1 MDKLVEDSMDLSI
14 DSERKVARTFT
25 GRIEW
30 EMIAIGLGQFSAWI
44 ITWVLVVQG
53 VIPLFVGFLIALF
66 TACNAYLPS
75 HAGQHSHLSGGRRNL
90 LWLDSLVGQV
100 SVIPLAQ
107 SHAVL
112 KATHMKHHAHTNDPE
127 NDPDYFHGNAKSWIE
142 AAINVNIAYNADGP
156 ALKTIEKHSEE
167 DPKFREAIESG
178 ALWGLL
184 FFFAQIILAIIYPL
198 ETLLLWWI
206 PKRVASSYL
215 GIVFSYFPHSG
226 LGKGR
231 YTDTRFWTNKM
242 PRFLNH
248 SMQIHTMHHMYPRIC
263 HYDEAKAIEALKPF
277 MIERGMPG
285 AEYIPEKL
293 RWNPVTYIKEAYFGG
308 R

>member
-90 LWLDSLVGQV
+90 LWLDSLVGQI

-263 HYDEAKAIEALKPF
+263 HYDEAKAIEVLKPF

>member
-1 MDKLVEDSMDLSI
+1 MDYVNDNSIDLSI
-14 DSERKVARTFT
+14 EAEREVARTFM

-30 EMIAIGLGQFSAWI
+30 EMILIGLGQFTIWVV
-44 ITWVLVVQG
+44 TWVLVLNAI
-53 VIPLFVGFLIALF
+53 IPLFVGFLIALF

-75 HAGQHSHLSGGRRNL
+75 HAGQHGHLSGGRKNL
-90 LWLDSLVGQV
+90 QWLDFWVGQI

-107 SHAVL
+107 SHDAL
-112 KATHMKHHAHTNDPE
+112 KATHLKHHAHTNDPD
-127 NDPDYFHGNAKSWIE
+127 NDPDFFHGNANSWLG
-142 AAINVNIAYNADGP
+142 AVRNVNVSYNDDGP
-156 ALKTIEKHSEE
+156 AMKSIGKHMEE
-167 DPKFREAIESG
+167 DPKFKAALEKGG
-178 ALWGLL
+178 AWTLL
-184 FFFAQIILAIIYPL
+184 FYFVQIFMAILYPL

-206 PKRVASSYL
+206 PKRVATSYL
-215 GIVFSYFPHSG
+215 GVVFSYLPHSG
-226 LGKGR
+226 LGSGR
-231 YTDTRFWTNKM
+231 YKDTRFWTNKI

-248 SMQIHTMHHMYPRIC
+248 SMQIHSMHHMYPRIC

-285 AEYIPEKL
+285 AEHIPEKL

>member
-1 MDKLVEDSMDLSI
+1 MDQLDNSSIDLSI
-14 DSERKVARTFT
+14 EAERKLARTFM

-30 EMIAIGLGQFSAWI
+30 EMILIGVLQFTTWI
-44 ITWVLVVQG
+44 ATWVLVIQG
-53 VIPLFVGFLIALF
+53 IIPLLVGFLIALF

-75 HAGQHSHLSGGRRNL
+75 HAGQHGHLSGGRKNL
-90 LWLDSLVGQV
+90 QWLDYLVGQI

-107 SHAVL
+107 SHEIL
-112 KATHMKHHAHTNDPE
+112 KATHLKHHAHTNDPDM
-127 NDPDYFHGNAKSWIE
+127 DPDFFHGNAKNWWE
-142 AAINVNIAYNADGP
+142 AAVNVNIAYNDEGP
-156 ALKTIEKHSEE
+156 ALRAIEKHQEN
-167 DPKFREAIESG
+167 DPKFKEALEKGGSW
-178 ALWGLL
+178 AFL
-184 FFFAQIILAIIYPL
+184 FYFAQIILAVLYPI

-206 PKRVASSYL
+206 PKRVATSYL

-226 LGKGR
+226 LEKGR
-231 YTDTRFWTNKM
+231 YKDTRFWTNRV

-285 AEYIPEKL
+285 AEHIPEKL
-293 RWNPVTYIKEAYFGG
+293 RWNPVTYIKEVYFGG

>member
-90 LWLDSLVGQV
+90 LWLDSLVGQI

-215 GIVFSYFPHSG
+215 GIFFSYFPHSG

>member
-1 MDKLVEDSMDLSI
+1 MDQLNNSSIDLSI
-14 DSERKVARTFT
+14 EAERKLARTFM

-30 EMIAIGLGQFSAWI
+30 EMILIGVLQFTTWI
-44 ITWVLVVQG
+44 ATWVLVIQG
-53 VIPLFVGFLIALF
+53 IIPLLVGFLIALF

-75 HAGQHSHLSGGRRNL
+75 HAGQHGHLSGGRKNL
-90 LWLDSLVGQV
+90 QWLDYLVGQI

-107 SHAVL
+107 SHEIL
-112 KATHMKHHAHTNDPE
+112 KATHLKHHAHTNDPDM
-127 NDPDYFHGNAKSWIE
+127 DPDFFHGNAKNWWE
-142 AAINVNIAYNADGP
+142 AAVNVNIAYNDEGP
-156 ALKTIEKHSEE
+156 ALRAIEKHQEN
-167 DPKFREAIESG
+167 DPKFKEALEKGGSW
-178 ALWGLL
+178 AFL
-184 FFFAQIILAIIYPL
+184 FYFAQIILAVLYPL

-206 PKRVASSYL
+206 PKRVATSYL

-226 LGKGR
+226 LEKGR
-231 YTDTRFWTNKM
+231 YKDTRFWTNRM

-277 MIERGMPG
+277 MVERGMPG
-285 AEYIPEKL
+285 AEHIPEKL

>member
-44 ITWVLVVQG
+44 ITWVLVVKG

-90 LWLDSLVGQV
+90 LWLDSLVGQI

-156 ALKTIEKHSEE
+156 ALKTIEKHS
-167 DPKFREAIESG
+167 
-178 ALWGLL
+178 
-184 FFFAQIILAIIYPL
+184 
-198 ETLLLWWI
+198 
-206 PKRVASSYL
+206 
-215 GIVFSYFPHSG
+215 
-226 LGKGR
+226 
-231 YTDTRFWTNKM
+231 
-242 PRFLNH
+242 
-248 SMQIHTMHHMYPRIC
+248 
-263 HYDEAKAIEALKPF
+263 
-277 MIERGMPG
+277 
-285 AEYIPEKL
+285 
-293 RWNPVTYIKEAYFGG
+293 
-308 R
+308 

>member
-1 MDKLVEDSMDLSI
+1 VDKLVEEGMDLSI

-90 LWLDSLVGQV
+90 LWLDSLVGQI

>member
-1 MDKLVEDSMDLSI
+1 MDQLGYHSSDLSVEA
-14 DSERKVARTFT
+14 ERKVARTFM

-30 EMIAIGLGQFSAWI
+30 EMIVIGLGQFTLWI
-44 ITWVLVVQG
+44 ATWVLVIVG
-53 VIPLFVGFLIALF
+53 TIPLYAGFLIALF

-75 HAGQHSHLSGGRRNL
+75 HAGQHGHLSGGKKSL
-90 LWLDSLVGQV
+90 QWLDYWVGQI

-107 SHAVL
+107 SHEIL
-112 KATHMKHHAHTNDPE
+112 KATHLKHHAHTNDPD
-127 NDPDYFHGNAKSWIE
+127 NDPDFFHGNAKNWWE
-142 AAINVNIAYNADGP
+142 AAVNVNVSYNDDGP
-156 ALKTIEKHSEE
+156 AIKTISKHMEDDSKFKEAFEKGGSWV
-167 DPKFREAIESG
+167 F
-178 ALWGLL
+178 L
-184 FFFAQIILAIIYPL
+184 FYFAQIILAVLYPI

-206 PKRVASSYL
+206 PKRVATSYL

-226 LGKGR
+226 LDKGR
-231 YTDTRFWTNKM
+231 YKDTRFWTNRM

-248 SMQIHTMHHMYPRIC
+248 SMQIHTMHHMYPKIC

-293 RWNPVTYIKEAYFGG
+293 RWNPVTYIKEVYFGG

>member
-90 LWLDSLVGQV
+90 LWLDSLVGQI

-231 YTDTRFWTNKM
+231 YTNTRFWTNKM

>member
-1 MDKLVEDSMDLSI
+1 MDQLNNSSIDLSI
-14 DSERKVARTFT
+14 EAERKLARTFM

-30 EMIAIGLGQFSAWI
+30 EMILIGVLQFTTWI
-44 ITWVLVVQG
+44 ATWVLVIQG
-53 VIPLFVGFLIALF
+53 IIPLLVGFLIALF

-75 HAGQHSHLSGGRRNL
+75 HAGQHGHLSGGRKNL
-90 LWLDSLVGQV
+90 QWLDYLVGQI

-107 SHAVL
+107 SHEIL
-112 KATHMKHHAHTNDPE
+112 KATHLKHHAHTNDPDM
-127 NDPDYFHGNAKSWIE
+127 DPDFFHGNAKNWWE
-142 AAINVNIAYNADGP
+142 AAVNVNIAYNDEGP
-156 ALKTIEKHSEE
+156 ALRAIENHQEN
-167 DPKFREAIESG
+167 DPKFKEALEKGGSW
-178 ALWGLL
+178 AFL
-184 FFFAQIILAIIYPL
+184 FYFAQIILAVLYPL

-206 PKRVASSYL
+206 PKRVATSYL

-226 LGKGR
+226 LEKGR
-231 YTDTRFWTNKM
+231 YKDTRFWTNRM

-285 AEYIPEKL
+285 AEHIPEKL

>member
-1 MDKLVEDSMDLSI
+1 MDKLNNSSIDLSI
-14 DSERKVARTFT
+14 EAERKIARTFM

-30 EMIAIGLGQFSAWI
+30 EMILIGVLQFTTWI
-44 ITWVLVVQG
+44 ATWVLVIQG
-53 VIPLFVGFLIALF
+53 IIPLLVGFLIALF

-75 HAGQHSHLSGGRRNL
+75 HAGQHGHLSGGRKNL
-90 LWLDSLVGQV
+90 QWLDYLVGQI

-107 SHAVL
+107 SHEIL
-112 KATHMKHHAHTNDPE
+112 KATHLKHHAHTNDPDM
-127 NDPDYFHGNAKSWIE
+127 DPDFFHGNAKNWWE
-142 AAINVNIAYNADGP
+142 AAVNVNIAYNDEGP
-156 ALKTIEKHSEE
+156 ALRAIENHQEN
-167 DPKFREAIESG
+167 DPKFKEALEKGGSW
-178 ALWGLL
+178 AFL
-184 FFFAQIILAIIYPL
+184 FYFAQIILAVLYPI

-206 PKRVASSYL
+206 PKRVATSYL

-226 LGKGR
+226 LEKGR
-231 YTDTRFWTNKM
+231 YKDTRFWTNRM

-285 AEYIPEKL
+285 AEHIPEKL

>member
-1 MDKLVEDSMDLSI
+1 MDQLNNSSIDLSI
-14 DSERKVARTFT
+14 EAERKLARTFM

-30 EMIAIGLGQFSAWI
+30 EMILIGVLQFTTWI
-44 ITWVLVVQG
+44 ATWVLVIQG
-53 VIPLFVGFLIALF
+53 IIPLLVGFLIALF

-75 HAGQHSHLSGGRRNL
+75 HAGQHGHLSGGRKNL
-90 LWLDSLVGQV
+90 QWLDYLVGQI

-107 SHAVL
+107 SHEIL
-112 KATHMKHHAHTNDPE
+112 KATHLKHHAHTNDPDM
-127 NDPDYFHGNAKSWIE
+127 DPDFFHGNAKNWWE
-142 AAINVNIAYNADGP
+142 AAVNVNIAYNDEGP
-156 ALKTIEKHSEE
+156 ALRAIEKHQEN
-167 DPKFREAIESG
+167 DPKFKEALEKGGSW
-178 ALWGLL
+178 AFL
-184 FFFAQIILAIIYPL
+184 FYFAQIILAVLYPI

-206 PKRVASSYL
+206 PKRVATSYL

-226 LGKGR
+226 LEKGR
-231 YTDTRFWTNKM
+231 YKDTRFWTNRM
-242 PRFLNH
+242 PRLLNH

-285 AEYIPEKL
+285 AEHIPEKL

>member
-1 MDKLVEDSMDLSI
+1 MDQLNNSSIDLSI
-14 DSERKVARTFT
+14 EAERKLARTFM

-30 EMIAIGLGQFSAWI
+30 EMILIGVLQFTTWI
-44 ITWVLVVQG
+44 ATWVLVIQG
-53 VIPLFVGFLIALF
+53 IIPLLVGFLIALF

-75 HAGQHSHLSGGRRNL
+75 HAGQHGHLSGGRKNL
-90 LWLDSLVGQV
+90 QWLDYLVGQI

-107 SHAVL
+107 SHEIL
-112 KATHMKHHAHTNDPE
+112 KATHLKHHAHTNDPDM
-127 NDPDYFHGNAKSWIE
+127 DPDFFHGNAKNWWE
-142 AAINVNIAYNADGP
+142 AAVNVNIAYNDEGP
-156 ALKTIEKHSEE
+156 ALRAIEKHQEN
-167 DPKFREAIESG
+167 DPKFKEALEKGGSW
-178 ALWGLL
+178 AFL
-184 FFFAQIILAIIYPL
+184 FYFAQIILAVLYPI

-206 PKRVASSYL
+206 PKRIATSYL

-226 LGKGR
+226 LEKGR
-231 YTDTRFWTNKM
+231 YKDTRFWTNRM

-248 SMQIHTMHHMYPRIC
+248 SMQIHSMHHMYPRIC

-285 AEYIPEKL
+285 AEHIPEKL

>member
-1 MDKLVEDSMDLSI
+1 VDKLVEDSMDLSI

-90 LWLDSLVGQV
+90 LWLDSLVGQI

>member
-1 MDKLVEDSMDLSI
+1 MDQLNNSSIDLSI
-14 DSERKVARTFT
+14 EAERKLARTFM

-30 EMIAIGLGQFSAWI
+30 EMILIGVLQFTTWI
-44 ITWVLVVQG
+44 ATWVLVIQG
-53 VIPLFVGFLIALF
+53 IIPLLVGFLIALF

-75 HAGQHSHLSGGRRNL
+75 HAGQHGHLSGGRKNL
-90 LWLDSLVGQV
+90 QWLDYLVGQI

-107 SHAVL
+107 SHEIL
-112 KATHMKHHAHTNDPE
+112 KATHLKHHAHTNDPDM
-127 NDPDYFHGNAKSWIE
+127 DPDFFHGNAKNWWE
-142 AAINVNIAYNADGP
+142 AAVNVNIAYNDEGP
-156 ALKTIEKHSEE
+156 ALRAIEKHQEN
-167 DPKFREAIESG
+167 DPKFKEALEKGGSW
-178 ALWGLL
+178 AFL
-184 FFFAQIILAIIYPL
+184 FYFAQIILAVLYPI

-206 PKRVASSYL
+206 PKRVATSYL

-226 LGKGR
+226 LEKGR
-231 YTDTRFWTNKM
+231 YKDTRFWTNRV

>member
-1 MDKLVEDSMDLSI
+1 MDQLNNSSIDLSI
-14 DSERKVARTFT
+14 EAERKLARTFM

-30 EMIAIGLGQFSAWI
+30 EMILIGVLQFTTWI
-44 ITWVLVVQG
+44 ATWVLVIQG
-53 VIPLFVGFLIALF
+53 IIPLLVGFLIALF

-75 HAGQHSHLSGGRRNL
+75 HAGQHGHLSGGRKNL
-90 LWLDSLVGQV
+90 QWLDYLVGQI

-107 SHAVL
+107 SHEIL
-112 KATHMKHHAHTNDPE
+112 KVTHLKHHAHTNDPDM
-127 NDPDYFHGNAKSWIE
+127 DPDFFHGNAKNWWE
-142 AAINVNIAYNADGP
+142 AAVNVNIAYNDEGP
-156 ALKTIEKHSEE
+156 ALRAIENHQEN
-167 DPKFREAIESG
+167 DPKFKEALEKGGSW
-178 ALWGLL
+178 AFL
-184 FFFAQIILAIIYPL
+184 FYFAQIILAVLYPI

-206 PKRVASSYL
+206 PKRVATSYL

-226 LGKGR
+226 LEKGR
-231 YTDTRFWTNKM
+231 YKDTRFWTNRM

-248 SMQIHTMHHMYPRIC
+248 SMQIHTIHHMYPRIC

-285 AEYIPEKL
+285 AEHIPEKL

>member
-1 MDKLVEDSMDLSI
+1 MDQLTQKSPDLSI
-14 DSERKVARTFT
+14 DAERKIAKSFM
-25 GRIEW
+25 GRVEW
-30 EMIAIGLGQFSAWI
+30 EMIAIGHGQFSLWI
-44 ITWVLVVQG
+44 ATWALVIIG
-53 VIPLFVGFLIALF
+53 TIPLYAGFLIALF

-75 HAGQHSHLSGGRRNL
+75 HAGQHGHLSGGKKNL
-90 LWLDSLVGQV
+90 QWLDYWVGQI

-107 SHAVL
+107 SHDIL
-112 KATHMKHHAHTNDPE
+112 KATHLKHHAHTNDPE

-226 LGKGR
+226 LGKGPI
-231 YTDTRFWTNKM
+231 Y
-242 PRFLNH
+242 
-248 SMQIHTMHHMYPRIC
+248 
-263 HYDEAKAIEALKPF
+263 
-277 MIERGMPG
+277 
-285 AEYIPEKL
+285 
-293 RWNPVTYIKEAYFGG
+293 
-308 R
+308 

>member
-53 VIPLFVGFLIALF
+53 VIHLFVGFLIALF

-90 LWLDSLVGQV
+90 LWLDSLVGQI